1 MNTNS
6 TEQEEII
13 QQVETLQCDQCQ
25 KKWQIGWVESI
36 EGNSVEHPLTCDC
49 GRVLKVV
56 RIAGDDVP
64 LMILQHAY
72 WRTILACIPSFIAG
86 ALFPVLSDT
95 VILTA
100 YILSWMS
107 CAATFVNED
116 NRDYSALAGIAVWSI
131 LLVTGA
137 AAVGALVGH
146 AVWWWWQ

>member
-6 TEQEEII
+6 TEREETI
-13 QQVETLQCDQCQ
+13 QQVETLHCDQCQ
-25 KKWQIGWVESI
+25 RKWQVGWVESV
-36 EGNSVEHPLTCDC
+36 EGQFVEHSLTCDC

-56 RIAGDDVP
+56 RTAVDDTP
-64 LMILQHAY
+64 LMILQHAH
-72 WRTILACIPSFIAG
+72 WKTIVACIPSFIAS

-95 VILTA
+95 VILIA
-100 YILSWMS
+100 YALSWIG

-116 NRDYSALAGIAVWSI
+116 NRSFSALAGIAIWSI
-131 LLVTGA
+131 AVVTGA